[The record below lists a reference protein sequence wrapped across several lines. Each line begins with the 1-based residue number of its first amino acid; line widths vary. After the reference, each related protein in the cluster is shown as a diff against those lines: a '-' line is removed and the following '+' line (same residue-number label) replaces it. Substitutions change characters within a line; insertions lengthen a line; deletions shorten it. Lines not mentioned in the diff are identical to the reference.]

1 MLSGVGVRSTG
12 ARSDTVAESPGSP
25 ASRDAARSSSMGDLA
40 CRTGCG
46 PSDARV
52 AKPSPSV
59 DVVGFFVDFGGG
71 VLSSSGGV
79 LSCGVELRSGA
90 ACLQAERRER
100 LRCCPPTYFDVAFD
114 ASGVRLKLLFR
125 SVP

>member
-1 MLSGVGVRSTG
+1 
-12 ARSDTVAESPGSP
+12 
-25 ASRDAARSSSMGDLA
+25 MGDLA
-40 CRTGCG
+40 VELTAVRLLLGLQN
-46 PSDARV
+46 R
-52 AKPSPSV
+52 V
-59 DVVGFFVDFGGG
+59 DVVGVFVGFGGG

-90 ACLQAERRER
+90 ACLQAERQER
-100 LRCCPPTYFDVAFD
+100 LRCCPPTYFDLAFD